1 MKISDFWKYTVL
13 KTLLKDDES
22 EEKTYFAL
30 TLFTGL
36 LGGVTAVLIHSITLE
51 LTDFFGTEEAFEMKS
66 WIFGGLCVLI
76 SGFITTRFF
85 PSTSGSGIP
94 GIRIALAVFHGRIR
108 FLATFMK
115 FIVSILSL
123 SSGMSLGREG
133 PAVSITG
140 GVGSALGE
148 FFSLSKKR
156 IKALV
161 AVGSAGGLAASFHTP
176 ISAVVFTLEEVV
188 GDLNAKMLGS
198 IIISSVIASITAQFL
213 TGHDSTFTELS
224 YALNDPIELVVYL
237 ALGVCASLAG
247 VLWVKTVLKL
257 RGMNKSILKGHKLSA
272 ILFAFIVMGLF
283 SYINP
288 AVLGGGH
295 GTIEN
300 ALLSLILD
308 WRTLA
313 IVFILKFTGTALCFS
328 SGISGGIFLPTL
340 LIGAMLGS
348 LVGTVGGHIFPE
360 ATSSLGAYALVGMGA
375 YFVAVIRA
383 PFTSILMV
391 FELTRNYNIIVPL
404 MIANAVS
411 YFISNR
417 LHTGSIYENVSEQD
431 GIHLPKNEDHDVLH
445 NIVVEDAMVT
455 TVTSLNAQQSI
466 EKAYQL
472 AKVHGYSGFPV
483 IENNKLIGMISTNEL
498 HAQSTQGEG
507 HKKVKDICET
517 HVISIHRDE
526 SLLLAFHLLKKYQI
540 SRLPVV
546 SRLNDQR
553 LIGLITAEN
562 IVSNFGY
569 HIQDEDDDDDDDND
583 DRDDDRNDQQQQSTS
598 KKKPGP
604 EQKKS

>member
-1 MKISDFWKYTVL
+1 MRS
-13 KTLLKDDES
+13 LLKDDES
-22 EEKTYFAL
+22 EEKTYFVL

-36 LGGVTAVLIHSITLE
+36 LGGVVAVLIHASTTQLI
-51 LTDFFGTEEAFEMKS
+51 DYFGTGQAFEMKS
-66 WIFGGLCVLI
+66 WAFGGLCVLI
-76 SGFITTRFF
+76 SGYLTTRFF
-85 PSTSGSGIP
+85 PSTAGSGIP
-94 GIRIALAVFHGRIR
+94 GVRIALAVFHGRIR
-108 FLATFMK
+108 FLATVMK
-115 FIVSILSL
+115 FIVSTLSL

-133 PAVSITG
+133 PTVSITAG
-140 GVGSALGE
+140 IGSALGE

-161 AVGSAGGLAASFHTP
+161 AVGAAGGLAASFHTP

-224 YALNDPIELVVYL
+224 YSLKDPIELVVYL

-247 VLWVKTVLKL
+247 VFWVKTVLKM
-257 RGMNKSILKGHKLSA
+257 RGMNRNVFKGHKLSPM
-272 ILFAFIVMGLF
+272 LFAFVIMGLF
-283 SYINP
+283 SYIHP

-295 GTIEN
+295 DTIEN

-308 WRTLA
+308 WKTLA
-313 IVFILKFTGTALCFS
+313 IVFVLKFSATALCFS
-328 SGISGGIFLPTL
+328 TGISGGIFLPTL

-348 LVGTVGGHIFPE
+348 LVGSVGGQVFPE
-360 ATSSLGAYALVGMGA
+360 STSSLGAYALVGMGA

-391 FELTRNYNIIVPL
+391 FELTRNYNIILPL

-417 LHTGSIYENVSEQD
+417 LHTGSIYESISEQD
-431 GIHLPKNEDHDVLH
+431 GIHLPKKEDHDILH

-455 TVTSLNAQQSI
+455 TVTSLNAQQDV
-466 EKAYQL
+466 EKAYQIS
-472 AKVHGYSGFPV
+472 KEHDFSGFPV
-483 IENNKLIGMISTNEL
+483 IENNKLVGMISTNEL
-498 HAQSTQGEG
+498 RSQYAKGQG

-517 HVISIHRDE
+517 QIVSIYPDE
-526 SLLLAFHLLKKYQI
+526 SLLMAFHKLNKYQV

-569 HIQDEDDDDDDDND
+569 HIQEEKEDDLHEENHEASLDET
-583 DRDDDRNDQQQQSTS
+583 RNQSTPS
-598 KKKPGP
+598 
-604 EQKKS
+604 QK

>member
-1 MKISDFWKYTVL
+1 VKLSEFWRYTIL
-13 KTLLKDDES
+13 KSLFKDDES
-22 EEKTYFAL
+22 EEKTYFVL

-36 LGGVTAVLIHSITLE
+36 LGGVVAVLIHSITKKLI
-51 LTDFFGTEEAFEMKS
+51 DFFGTGQAFEMKS
-66 WIFGGLCVLI
+66 WIFGGLCILI

-85 PSTSGSGIP
+85 PSTAGSGIP
-94 GIRIALAVFHGRIR
+94 GVRIALAVFHGKIS
-108 FLATFMK
+108 FLATLMK
-115 FIVSILSL
+115 FFVSILSL

-133 PAVSITG
+133 PTVSITAG
-140 GVGSALGE
+140 IGSSLGE

-161 AVGSAGGLAASFHTP
+161 AVGTAGGLAASFHTP

-213 TGHDSTFTELS
+213 TGHNSTFTELS
-224 YALNDPIELVVYL
+224 YTLNDPIELVIYL

-247 VLWVKTVLKL
+247 VFWVKTVLKF
-257 RGMNKSILKGHKLSA
+257 RGMNKNVFKGHKLSSM
-272 ILFAFIVMGLF
+272 LFAFTIMGLF
-283 SYINP
+283 SYIHP

-295 GTIEN
+295 DTIEN

-308 WRTLA
+308 WKTLA
-313 IVFILKFTGTALCFS
+313 IVFVLKFSATALCFS
-328 SGISGGIFLPTL
+328 TGVSGGIFLPTL

-360 ATSSLGAYALVGMGA
+360 STSSLGAYALVGMGA

-391 FELTRNYNIIVPL
+391 FELTRNYNIILPL

-417 LHTGSIYENVSEQD
+417 LHVGSIYESISEQD
-431 GIHLPKNEDHDVLH
+431 GIHLPKKEDHEVLH
-445 NIVVEDAMVT
+445 SIVVEDAMVT
-455 TVTSLNAQQSI
+455 NVTCLNADQEI
-466 EKAYQL
+466 EKAYEIS
-472 AKVHGYSGFPV
+472 KEHDYSGFPV
-483 IENNKLIGMISTNEL
+483 IKNNKLVGMISTNEL
-498 HAQSTQGEG
+498 RSQYAKGDG
-507 HKKVKDICET
+507 AKKVKEVCET
-517 HVISIHRDE
+517 QIVSVYPDE
-526 SLLLAFHLLKKYQI
+526 SLLLAFHKLNKYQV

-546 SRLNDQR
+546 SRLNHQR
-553 LIGLITAEN
+553 LVGLVTAEN

-569 HIQDEDDDDDDDND
+569 HIKEEEDEQKIEDEDIDLSSEEEKLKPSNE
-583 DRDDDRNDQQQQSTS
+583 S
-598 KKKPGP
+598 KD
-604 EQKKS
+604 

>member
-1 MKISDFWKYTVL
+1 MKLSSFWRYTIL
-13 KTLLKDDES
+13 KSLLKDDET
-22 EEKTYFAL
+22 EEKTYFVL

-36 LGGVTAVLIHSITLE
+36 LGGVVAVLIHA
-51 LTDFFGTEEAFEMKS
+51 LTTRLIDFFGTGQAFEMKS
-66 WIFGGLCVLI
+66 WAFGGLCVLI

-85 PSTSGSGIP
+85 PSTAGSGIP
-94 GIRIALAVFHGRIR
+94 GVRIALAVFHGRIR
-108 FLATFMK
+108 FLATSMK
-115 FIVSILSL
+115 FVVSTLSL

-133 PAVSITG
+133 PTVSITAG
-140 GVGSALGE
+140 IGSSLGE

-161 AVGSAGGLAASFHTP
+161 AVGTAGGLAASFHTP

-224 YALNDPIELVVYL
+224 YTLNDPIELIVYL
-237 ALGVCASLAG
+237 ALGICASFAG
-247 VLWVKTVLKL
+247 VFWVKTVLKV
-257 RGMNKSILKGHKLSA
+257 RGMNRNVFKGHKVSSM
-272 ILFAFIVMGLF
+272 LFAFTVMGLF
-283 SYINP
+283 SYIHP

-295 GTIEN
+295 DTIEN

-308 WRTLA
+308 WKTLA
-313 IVFILKFTGTALCFS
+313 LVFVLKFSATAICFS

-348 LVGTVGGHIFPE
+348 LVGTVGGFIFPE
-360 ATSSLGAYALVGMGA
+360 ATASLGAYALVGMGA

-391 FELTRNYNIIVPL
+391 FELTRNYNIILPL
-404 MIANAVS
+404 MVANAVS

-417 LHTGSIYENVSEQD
+417 LHPGSIYESISEQD
-431 GIHLPKNEDHDVLH
+431 GIHLPKKGDHEVLH
-445 NIVVEDAMVT
+445 SIVVENAMVT
-455 TVTSLNAQQSI
+455 NVVSLNADQ
-466 EKAYQL
+466 EVAKAYEL
-472 AKVHGYSGFPV
+472 SKEHEYSGFPV
-483 IENNKLIGMISTNEL
+483 IQNNKLIGMISTSEL
-498 HAQSTQGEG
+498 RSQFAKDEDGV
-507 HKKVKDICET
+507 KVKDVCET
-517 HVISIHRDE
+517 QIVSIYPDE
-526 SLLLAFHLLKKYQI
+526 SLLMAFHKLNKYQV

-562 IVSNFGY
+562 IVSKFGY
-569 HIQDEDDDDDDDND
+569 HIQEEDE
-583 DRDDDRNDQQQQSTS
+583 QEET
-598 KKKPGP
+598 PP
-604 EQKKS
+604 EQKS